1 MWNNG
6 STQPA
11 DLVLAG
17 GGVKGIGHVGAISVL
32 EEHDYEFQ
40 RIAGTSAGAI
50 VGSLAAAGFNT
61 RELLDTIAAMDFRTF
76 RDTGM
81 LQKLSGPLL
90 GGGLGLLLENGV
102 FEGDA
107 VRDWIADE
115 LAKKDVYTFRDLKL
129 KADPESSLAPN
140 EAYKL
145 VVMATDITR
154 GELIRLPWDY
164 DRYGLD
170 RDEQLVCDA
179 VRASISIPYFF
190 KPVTI
195 PFHGIPST
203 VVDGGVMSN
212 FPIDTFDRIDA
223 IEPRWPTFG
232 VTLIPN
238 LPLGNAD
245 LLPVL
250 GLLKHGPID
259 FTETLVTTMIVG
271 HDQTQLAK
279 PWIAAR
285 AIPVDTNAVGVV
297 DFGIT
302 EVQQQGLYENGR
314 RAAGQFLETW
324 DWAQYRARFRGASP
338 VPSPVPS
345 GV

>member
-1 MWNNG
+1 MRKNG
-6 STQPA
+6 SKLPA

-32 EEHDYEFQ
+32 EEAGYEFQ
-40 RIAGTSAGAI
+40 RVAGTSAGAI
-50 VGSLAAAGFNT
+50 VSAFTAAGFSP
-61 RELLDTIAAMDFRTF
+61 RELLDTIGSLDFGSF
-76 RDTGM
+76 RDAGM
-81 LQKLSGPLL
+81 LQRLGGPLL
-90 GGGLGLLLENGV
+90 GAGLGLLLENGV
-102 FEGDA
+102 YEGDVA
-107 VRDWIADE
+107 REWIADE

-129 KADPESSLAPN
+129 EHDPDSSLAPN

-154 GELIRLPWDY
+154 GQLLRLPWDY

-179 VRASISIPYFF
+179 VRASMSIPYYF
-190 KPVTI
+190 KPMTI
-195 PFHGIPST
+195 SHHGVAST
-203 VVDGGVMSN
+203 LVDGGVLSN
-212 FPIDTFDRIDA
+212 FAIDTFDRTDA
-223 IEPRWPTFG
+223 VEPRWPTFG
-232 VTLIPN
+232 VTLIPK
-238 LPLGNAD
+238 LPEANGD

-259 FTETLVTTMIVG
+259 FTETLMTTMIVG
-271 HDQTQLAK
+271 HDQAQLAK

-285 AIPVDTNAVGVV
+285 AIEVDTDEVGVV

-314 RAAGQFLETW
+314 RAAGQFLQTW
-324 DWAQYRARFRGASP
+324 DWEKYRARFRGASP
-338 VPSPVPS
+338 VPS